1 MAKYTKILP
10 QVTYN
15 GVSIADITH
24 RLNMLK
30 TVEKYATMYYSVTIA
45 EDATPEKVAEQ
56 YYGNSDYWWIVCAIN
71 QVIDPFYDW
80 VMRETEVY
88 AYCEKLY
95 DDPDEIH
102 HWEDADFN
110 QFEEQSVQEDRVPV
124 TNIEWKLYLNDQ
136 KRQIMLLKSS
146 HVPRIVDE
154 FSKWMRNSKQ
164 QVQEF

>member
-24 RLNMLK
+24 RLDMLK
-30 TVEKYATMYYSVTIA
+30 TVEKYATMYYSVTID
-45 EDATPEKVAEQ
+45 ETATPEKVAEK
-56 YYGNSDYWWIVCAIN
+56 YYGNQDYWWIVCAIN
-71 QVIDPFYDW
+71 RIIDPFYDW
-80 VMRETEVY
+80 VMREPEVY
-88 AYCEKLY
+88 AYCAKLY

-102 HWEDADFN
+102 HWEDAGFI
-110 QFEEQSVQEDRVPV
+110 QYEEQSVQEDRVPV
-124 TNIEWKLYLNDQ
+124 TNIEWKLHLNDQ

-146 HVPRIVDE
+146 YVPRIVDE

>member
-1 MAKYTKILP
+1 MPKYTKILP
-10 QVTYN
+10 QLSYN

-88 AYCEKLY
+88 AYVDKIY
-95 DDPDEIH
+95 DDQDEIH
-102 HWEDADFN
+102 HWEDAEYLQYAEN
-110 QFEEQSVQEDRVPV
+110 SIEEDRVPV
-124 TNIEWKLYLNDQ
+124 TNIEWKLHLNDQ

-146 HVPRIVDE
+146 YVPRIVDE

-164 QVQEF
+164 QVQE